1 MTDDSHHQASR
12 TVSTLPP
19 DEITD
24 RFAVPEPPPRPRPR
38 RADRSTWFGDPPRR
52 PLAAGHVV
60 VITAIALILAALL
73 NARGLHK
80 TAQIQSPGWQRD
92 IALDITGPLETV
104 SGWVLLDQPRKLLQD
119 AAGRSSDDDVDD
131 TIFIPPQ
138 QTTSPPVTSGGGKG
152 QTKPDQQP
160 PPLPAFSPQNK
171 LRVWTA
177 GDSLAIVPGLSLDQ
191 LVSSAPQIK
200 ALGVDGQVATGL
212 ERPDV
217 YNWFTR
223 IRQEMASPGHPD
235 AVVFAFGGNDDHSY
249 MTGGPPGFDA
259 GAPFASKEWVK
270 EYRRRVGGIMDTVI
284 QKGGVVFWIGLPI
297 TKDGGR
303 NQRYQLINRMV
314 SYEVNERPG
323 KAFMIDTYDL
333 FKSPNGGY
341 ADYLPD
347 ADGKLE
353 LMRQSDGIHFTAAG
367 GERVAKE
374 VVADF
379 HKAFDLTSWREAK
392 RKAKAKADNAA
403 NAGAGS
409 GGSTAGTT
417 AGG

>member
-1 MTDDSHHQASR
+1 MTDDSPHQTSK

-19 DEITD
+19 DEVTE
-24 RFAVPEPPPRPRPR
+24 RFAIPEPPPRPRPR

-60 VITAIALILAALL
+60 VITVVALLLAALL

-80 TAQIQSPGWQRD
+80 TAQIQSPGVERD
-92 IALDITGPLETV
+92 VALDVTGGLQTV
-104 SGWVLLDQPRKLLQD
+104 AGWVLLDQPRKLLQD
-119 AAGRSSDDDVDD
+119 AAGRSGDDDVDVA
-131 TIFIPPQ
+131 IVIPPP
-138 QTTSPPVTSGGGKG
+138 QTTTNPPAKGGGGPK
-152 QTKPDQQP
+152 KPSQKP
-160 PPLPAFSPQNK
+160 PGKPAFSPQNK

-200 ALGVDGQVATGL
+200 AMGVDGQVATGL

-223 IRQEMASPGHPD
+223 IRQEMATSSHPD
-235 AVVFAFGGNDDHSY
+235 AVILAFGGNDDHSY
-249 MTGGPPGFDA
+249 MTGGPPGFDS
-259 GAPFASKEWVK
+259 GAPFASKEWVQ
-270 EYRRRVGGIMDTVI
+270 EYRRRVGGVMDTVI
-284 QKGGVVFWIGLPI
+284 QNGGVVFWIGLPI

-303 NQRYQLINRMV
+303 NQRYQFINRMV

-333 FKSPNGGY
+333 FKGPNGGY

-353 LMRQSDGIHFTAAG
+353 LMRQSDGIHFTPAG
-367 GERVAKE
+367 GELVAKE
-374 VVADF
+374 VVKDF
-379 HKAFDLTSWREAK
+379 HKAFDLTSWREA
-392 RKAKAKADNAA
+392 RQRASRS
-403 NAGAGS
+403 AGS
-409 GGSTAGTT
+409 GSN
-417 AGG
+417 

>member
-1 MTDDSHHQASR
+1 MTDDSPHQTSK

-19 DEITD
+19 DEVTE
-24 RFAVPEPPPRPRPR
+24 RFSAPEPAPRPRPRR

-60 VITAIALILAALL
+60 LITMAALLLGALL

-92 IALDITGPLETV
+92 IALDVTGGLEAV
-104 SGWVLLDQPRKLLQD
+104 SGWVLLDRPREWLQD
-119 AAGRSSDDDVDD
+119 ASGRSGDDDID
-131 TIFIPPQ
+131 TAIFIPTPKVTQ
-138 QTTSPPVTSGGGKG
+138 PPPSSGGKG
-152 QTKPDQQP
+152 PTKPASGP
-160 PPLPAFSPQNK
+160 PPKTAYSPQHK

-200 ALGVDGQVATGL
+200 VMGVDGQVATGL

-223 IRQEMASPGHPD
+223 IRQEMASSTHPD
-235 AVVFAFGGNDDHSY
+235 AVVLAFGGNDDHSY
-249 MTGGPPGFDA
+249 MTGGPPDFDA
-259 GAPFASKEWVK
+259 SSSFQSKDWVK
-270 EYRRRVGGIMDTVI
+270 EYRRRVGGVMDTII

-297 TKDGGR
+297 TSDGGR
-303 NQRYQLINRMV
+303 NERYQFINRIV

-333 FKSPNGGY
+333 FTGPNGGY

-347 ADGKLE
+347 AGGQLE
-353 LMRQSDGIHFTAAG
+353 LMRQSDGIHFTPAG
-367 GERVAKE
+367 GELVAKQ
-374 VVADF
+374 VVKAF
-379 HKAFDLTSWREAK
+379 HKAFDLTSWREA
-392 RKAKAKADNAA
+392 RQRAKAN
-403 NAGAGS
+403 GGS
-409 GGSTAGTT
+409 GNGGST
-417 AGG
+417 GGN

>member
-1 MTDDSHHQASR
+1 MTDDSHHQTSK

-19 DEITD
+19 DEVTE
-24 RFAVPEPPPRPRPR
+24 RFGLPEPPPRPRRR

-60 VITAIALILAALL
+60 LITALALVLAAML

-80 TAQIQSPGWQRD
+80 TAQIQAPGWQRD
-92 IALDITGPLETV
+92 IALDVTGGMETI
-104 SGWVLLDQPRKLLQD
+104 SGWVLLDQPRQLLQD
-119 AAGRSSDDDVDD
+119 AAGRSDDDDVDVAID
-131 TIFIPPQ
+131 IPTPQ
-138 QTTSPPVTSGGGKG
+138 ITAPPTSSGGKG
-152 QTKPDQQP
+152 PTKPSQEP
-160 PPLPAFSPQNK
+160 PPKPAFSPQHK

-223 IRQEMASPGHPD
+223 IRQEMATSAHPD

-249 MTGGPPGFDA
+249 MTGGPTGFDS

-284 QKGGVVFWIGLPI
+284 QRGGIVFWIGLPI

-303 NQRYQLINRMV
+303 NERYQFINRIV
-314 SYEVNERPG
+314 SYEVNERSG
-323 KAFMIDTYDL
+323 KAYMIDTYDL

-347 ADGKLE
+347 AGGQLE
-353 LMRQSDGIHFTAAG
+353 LMRQSDGIHFTPAG
-367 GERVAKE
+367 GELVAKQ
-374 VVADF
+374 VVKAF

-392 RKAKAKADNAA
+392 QRAKNADSTPR
-403 NAGAGS
+403 AGN
-409 GGSTAGTT
+409 
-417 AGG
+417 